1 MQTHTAAKISDPLR
15 TFAEQAR
22 QDQAMA
28 EDTYSA
34 GQTAK
39 LLGISERRVRQ
50 LAASGV
56 LDVVQPKPLRI
67 SALSAIEERKRR
79 KRSPKPETSAAGP
92 MDQAQLRE
100 LITAIIS
107 DLMPLALEGQRRVED
122 SLREEL
128 AASRAETAQLRAQLD
143 AGKGSGG
150 KKSRKGKGKKGKGK
164 GKKRSKLLGII

>member
-1 MQTHTAAKISDPLR
+1 MHTRTAAKISDPLR
-15 TFAEQAR
+15 TFASRAG
-22 QDQAMA
+22 QDQPMA

-50 LAASGV
+50 LAATGV

-100 LITAIIS
+100 LVTAIIS

-128 AASRAETAQLRAQLD
+128 AASRAEAAQLRAQLD
-143 AGKGSGG
+143 AQPRKKG
-150 KKSRKGKGKKGKGK
+150 KGKGKKGRKGKAGK

>member
-1 MQTHTAAKISDPLR
+1 MQTRIAAKISVLPSI
-15 TFAEQAR
+15 FARATR
-22 QDQAMA
+22 QDQPMA

-50 LAASGV
+50 LAAAGA

-92 MDQAQLRE
+92 VDQAQLRE

-128 AASRAETAQLRAQLD
+128 AASRAEAQQLRAQLD
-143 AGKGSGG
+143 AK
-150 KKSRKGKGKKGKGK
+150 RPKKGKGK
-164 GKKRSKLLGII
+164 GKKGSKGKAGKGKKRSKILGII

>member
-1 MQTHTAAKISDPLR
+1 
-15 TFAEQAR
+15 
-22 QDQAMA
+22 MA

-50 LAASGV
+50 LAATGV

-100 LITAIIS
+100 LVTAIIS

-128 AASRAETAQLRAQLD
+128 AASRAESAQLRAQLD
-143 AGKGSGG
+143 AQPRKKG
-150 KKSRKGKGKKGKGK
+150 KGKGKKGHKGKAGK